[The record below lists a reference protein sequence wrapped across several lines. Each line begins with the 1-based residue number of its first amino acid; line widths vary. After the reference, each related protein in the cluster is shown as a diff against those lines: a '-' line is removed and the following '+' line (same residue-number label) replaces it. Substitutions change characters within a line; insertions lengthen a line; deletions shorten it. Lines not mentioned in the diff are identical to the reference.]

1 MKVLLYAEAKKLLS
15 RSGIGVALKHQMEA
29 LKRANV
35 DFTLDIEDK
44 YDLAHI
50 NTVGPGARFVASSC
64 RSRNIPIVWHVH
76 TTAEDIRNSFLFSN
90 AYCKYARF
98 SLRRIYSKANF
109 LLFPTPHTE
118 KVIRS
123 YGVRVPGEVISNG
136 VDTEFF
142 RRDEKKAKQFREKIG
157 LSGPLILCVALPF
170 KRKGIHDFVEVAS
183 KLKEYH
189 FVWIGSKGIATLLPR
204 DVQRILKDPP
214 PNVVFPGFMPQ
225 EELVGAYSAADV
237 FFFPS
242 YEENEGIAVLE
253 ALSCE
258 CSVVVRDIP
267 VYEGWLQNGVNCLK
281 GKSNEDFETAIRR
294 LVEDKDSAKSL
305 GQKAREVALE
315 RDLSVVGEKLKTIY
329 EDVLKNY
336 GEKVE

>member
-1 MKVLLYAEAKKLLS
+1 MKVLLYAEAKRLLS
-15 RSGIGVALKHQMEA
+15 RSGIGIALKHQMEA
-29 LKRANV
+29 LKKANV
-35 DFTLDIEDK
+35 DFTLDIDDE

-50 NTVGPGARFVASSC
+50 NTVGPGARFLASSC
-64 RSRNIPIVWHVH
+64 RSRNIPVIWHVH
-76 TTAEDIRNSFLFSN
+76 TTAEDIKNSFLFSN
-90 AYCKYARF
+90 VYSRYARF

-109 LLFPTPHTE
+109 LLFPTPYTE
-118 KVIRS
+118 KIVRG
-123 YGVRVPGEVISNG
+123 YGVRVPGEVVSNG

-142 RRDEKKAKQFREKIG
+142 KRDETKAKEFRKKINFAA
-157 LSGPLILCVALPF
+157 PVILCVALPF

-258 CSVVVRDIP
+258 CAVVVRDIP

-281 GKSNEDFETAIRR
+281 AESNEDFEAAIRR
-294 LVEDKDSAKSL
+294 LVEDRDLARDL
-305 GQKAREVALE
+305 GQEARKTALE
-315 RDLSVVGEKLKTIY
+315 RDLIVVGRKLKTVY
-329 EDVLKNY
+329 EDVLRKWR
-336 GEKVE
+336 KS

>member
-1 MKVLLYAEAKKLLS
+1 MKVLLYAEAKRLLS
-15 RSGIGVALKHQMEA
+15 RSGIGIALKHQMEA

-35 DFTLDIEDK
+35 DFTLDIDDE

-50 NTVGPGARFVASSC
+50 NTVGPGARFLASSC
-64 RSRNIPIVWHVH
+64 RSRNIPVIWHVH
-76 TTAEDIRNSFLFSN
+76 TTAEDIKNSFLFSN
-90 AYCKYARF
+90 VYSKYARF

-109 LLFPTPHTE
+109 LLFPTPYTE
-118 KVIRS
+118 KIVRG
-123 YGVRVPGEVISNG
+123 YGVRVPGEVVSNG

-142 RRDEKKAKQFREKIG
+142 KRDETKAKEFRKKINFAA
-157 LSGPLILCVALPF
+157 PVILCVALPF

-258 CSVVVRDIP
+258 CAVVVRDIP

-281 GKSNEDFETAIRR
+281 AESNEDFEAAIRR
-294 LVEDKDSAKSL
+294 LVEDRDLARDL
-305 GQKAREVALE
+305 GQEARKTALE
-315 RDLSVVGEKLKTIY
+315 RDLIVVGRKLKTVY
-329 EDVLKNY
+329 EDVLRKWR
-336 GEKVE
+336 KS